1 MGPVITTVAVA
12 VPGLQLL
19 ASVLPP
25 QFSAGPSL
33 EGAEYRYEVSQ
44 ATCWIPP
51 RLHLQRLPGLAG
63 GQAGRAHHQEGRRRE
78 GRQVPLVT
86 RLQICR
92 KETTRKMSSTE
103 IINEGL
109 PSYGQASNYESLLPP
124 RYTEI
129 VNEGIHSYVQTSYC
143 VKSNT

>member
-44 ATCWIPP
+44 ATCWIDQADSY
-51 RLHLQRLPGLAG
+51 LGYTSNVCQVWLEDKLAELTTKRDA
-63 GQAGRAHHQEGRRRE
+63 AGRVARF
-78 GRQVPLVT
+78 L
-86 RLQICR
+86 
-92 KETTRKMSSTE
+92 S
-103 IINEGL
+103 
-109 PSYGQASNYESLLPP
+109 
-124 RYTEI
+124 
-129 VNEGIHSYVQTSYC
+129 
-143 VKSNT
+143 